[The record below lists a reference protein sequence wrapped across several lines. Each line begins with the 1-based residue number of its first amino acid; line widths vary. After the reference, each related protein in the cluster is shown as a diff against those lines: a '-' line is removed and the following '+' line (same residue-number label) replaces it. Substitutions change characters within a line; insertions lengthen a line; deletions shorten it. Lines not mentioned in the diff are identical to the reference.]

1 MSGITKD
8 FSCFCIFLP
17 VMNKVDCLT
26 WVGDFSSSLKLML
39 ARDDVVVL
47 KKALL
52 RVRLLMGLCWKLVWD
67 ML

>member
-1 MSGITKD
+1 
-8 FSCFCIFLP
+8 
-17 VMNKVDCLT
+17 MNKVDCLT